1 MVRSGMMNI
10 RRYCRRYGFTLI
22 EVLVSIA
29 LFVALMTAGF
39 VAIRKGIESQRYEHK
54 VREAKAAVRNAL
66 DRLADEMR
74 SATPLPYVSNA
85 SLNNSYNQ
93 SAVVSVSGVLYP
105 DPYGAKSNQ
114 GGYTQ
119 TFGTDKVENSDSSK
133 EKYIYSTDQVI
144 FTRLTDRSQ
153 GSDLSKYM
161 FVEWT
166 VDKNNTSKIIR
177 RVYNVNSNKSF
188 YCFNVYDN
196 IAMCWAKIGK
206 FSRIGDTDG
215 SNDVAVLPGP
225 YDKFTFTVSRGPNKN
240 QTGISDVAYDLNTL
254 KVDIKATI
262 YRSDYVPG
270 KSNASNYSKLKTDIE
285 VSTRVSMQV
294 NDNYY

>member
-1 MVRSGMMNI
+1 MNI

-39 VAIRKGIESQRYEHK
+39 VAIRKGVESQRYEHK
-54 VREAKAAVRNAL
+54 VREAKSAVRNAL

-74 SATPLPYVSNA
+74 SATPLPYVSEAN
-85 SLNNSYNQ
+85 LNGQIYNQ

-105 DPYGAKSNQ
+105 DPYGASKDNQ

-119 TFGTDKVENSDSSK
+119 NFGTDKVENSDSSK
-133 EKYIYSTDQVI
+133 EKYIYTTDQVI
-144 FTRLTDRSQ
+144 FTRLTDRTQ
-153 GSDLSKYM
+153 GSDLGKYM

-166 VDKNNTSKIIR
+166 VDKDNTAKIIR
-177 RVYNVNSNKSF
+177 RVYGIAKKY

-196 IAMCWAKIGK
+196 IAMCWAKPGQ
-206 FSRIGDTDG
+206 FSRIGEKDG
-215 SNDVAVLPGP
+215 SSDVAVLPGP